1 MSLHLAGIVPVVTKP
16 MDFQLD
22 WHDCLMPIA
31 PNFYAIERAVLECAY
46 AGSNTIWIIAN
57 DDTTPLV
64 RHRIGDYIQDPVCLR
79 RRSRY
84 PSQQRRPIP
93 IFYVPMAT
101 KHENKR
107 NSISWTTLFG
117 AKTSLE
123 IGGKISKWI
132 NPERFYVSFPYSVY
146 PVDILRPS
154 RLNISK
160 DINFALTY
168 GDKSFKT
175 NDMLGFTFN
184 KEHLIKIMDVFRET
198 ENSFLL
204 GDNLSNE
211 EEFFEKNFSLDK
223 TFGCA
228 IMDID
233 EGLSVPWYY
242 PIDSWDA
249 YCKYLASE
257 ERTEVRHPGKLVISY
272 REWNPV
278 GEDNE

>member
-1 MSLHLAGIVPVVTKP
+1 MPV
-16 MDFQLD
+16 
-22 WHDCLMPIA
+22 A
-31 PNFYAIERAVLECAY
+31 PNFYAVERAVLECAY
-46 AGSNTIWIIAN
+46 AGCETIWIIAN

-64 RHRIGDYIQDPVCLR
+64 RHRIGDFVQDPVWLGR
-79 RRSRY
+79 KSKF

-93 IFYVPMAT
+93 VFYVPMPT

-107 NSISWTTLFG
+107 NCISWTTLYG

-123 IGGKISKWI
+123 IGDSISKWI
-132 NPERFYVSFPYSVY
+132 SPDRFYVSFPYSVY
-146 PVDILRPS
+146 QTEILRPV
-154 RLNISK
+154 RANISK
-160 DINFALTY
+160 DTNFALNY
-168 GDKSFKT
+168 EGKSFKT

-184 KEHLIKIMDVFRET
+184 KEQMTKIMAMFRET

-211 EEFFEKNFSLDK
+211 ETFFENNFTLDK
-223 TFGCA
+223 TFGCV

-249 YCKYLASE
+249 YCKYMAFDDKSSIH
-257 ERTEVRHPGKLVISY
+257 HPGHLVMSY

-278 GEDNE
+278 GVDSE

>member
-1 MSLHLAGIVPVVTKP
+1 MTLHLAGIVPIVNKP
-16 MDFQLD
+16 LDFRLD

-46 AGSNTIWIIAN
+46 AGCKTIWIIAN

-64 RHRIGDYIQDPVCLR
+64 RHRIGDFVQDPVWLGR
-79 RRSRY
+79 KSKF

-93 IFYVPMAT
+93 VFYVPMPT
-101 KHENKR
+101 KHENKK
-107 NSISWTTLFG
+107 NCISWTALYG

-123 IGGKISKWI
+123 IGDSISKWI
-132 NPERFYVSFPYSVY
+132 SPDRFYVSFPYSVY
-146 PVDILRPS
+146 QTEILRPV
-154 RLNISK
+154 RADISK
-160 DINFALTY
+160 DTNFALNY
-168 GDKSFKT
+168 EGRSFKT

-184 KEHLIKIMDVFRET
+184 KEQMTKIMAMFRET

-204 GDNLSNE
+204 GDNLLNE
-211 EEFFEKNFSLDK
+211 ETFFEDNFTLDK

-228 IMDID
+228 IIDID

-249 YCKYLASE
+249 YCKYMAFDDKSSI
-257 ERTEVRHPGKLVISY
+257 RHPGRLVMSY

-278 GEDNE
+278 GVDNE